1 MFEYISTFLAMFVV
15 DIFYSY
21 YIKAIQDEEA
31 LKAGLWAGTV
41 YAIASLS
48 VINFTTN
55 HWLIIPASIG
65 AVCGTYVGIRMR
77 QDDGPDDPM

>member
-15 DIFYSY
+15 DIFYAY

-31 LKAGLWAGTV
+31 VKAGLWAGTV
-41 YAIASLS
+41 YAIASLC

-55 HWLIIPASIG
+55 NWLIIPAALG
-65 AVCGTYVGIRMR
+65 AVCGTYVGIKMR
-77 QDDGPDDPM
+77 RDDGPDEPM